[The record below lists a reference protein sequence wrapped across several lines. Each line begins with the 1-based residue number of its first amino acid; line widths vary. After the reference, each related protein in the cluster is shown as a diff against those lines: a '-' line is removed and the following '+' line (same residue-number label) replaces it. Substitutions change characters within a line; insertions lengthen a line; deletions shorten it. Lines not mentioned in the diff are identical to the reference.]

1 MAAFWT
7 RFSGYPSQVNQEAV
21 QHVTYSP
28 QSNCTADQ
36 YRNISNALIRLWKNG
51 TLEAPKANRLSF
63 HSAATFTAASG
74 PGAVG
79 GPNGGWFQ
87 FPENMNFPENSA
99 LQDTISILLNLTR
112 EHTCITFADIV
123 FFAGA
128 VLTEAAGGPPIAWM
142 PGRLDAI
149 RKTPS
154 PSTAAI
160 KQSTPPLAAR
170 LPDASFT
177 IAGVLYFYTQMG
189 FSVREMVAINGGGH
203 SFGGA
208 DPTGSGWNGSF
219 TQADDAWPS
228 PKNAFFIQTFNVTW
242 EPQVLFRPSDNGPR
256 IQYVLRPGQ
265 GVEAFTED
273 GSHIIRLPSDVA
285 LLTAGGNTTAWAL
298 SYAQDENLFLNDFAR
313 VYQRT
318 SQLGA
323 GTSWEPSSDYA
334 WLGMYG
340 NATNYGKYISVQEGD
355 NPPVQASMSP
365 PTAVFSVVKAPPST
379 MP

>member
-1 MAAFWT
+1 MAAVLLALVLGAVYPACITGMDVFNTYQNGFLPLANSQLQYSSSGCPMAAFWT

-228 PKNAFFIQTFNVTW
+228 PKNAFFTSTFSY
-242 EPQVLFRPSDNGPR
+242 L
-256 IQYVLRPGQ
+256 
-265 GVEAFTED
+265 ED
-273 GSHIIRLPSDVA
+273 RAGCRGARCDERGGSTGAIPDKAHGYTIGEGCSGKGK
-285 LLTAGGNTTAWAL
+285 AGCGGF
-298 SYAQDENLFLNDFAR
+298 AQKH
-313 VYQRT
+313 
-318 SQLGA
+318 
-323 GTSWEPSSDYA
+323 P
-334 WLGMYG
+334 
-340 NATNYGKYISVQEGD
+340 K
-355 NPPVQASMSP
+355 
-365 PTAVFSVVKAPPST
+365 AVNFCA
-379 MP
+379 